1 MRSCNTS
8 SDFLSH
14 RADDKTLRIFL
25 RHNHEPLGKY
35 EMLCHLEYL
44 HVHCLSILN
53 RKVSLFVHIFFSFYV
68 YVTLTN
74 MGNRNLHQIQLLLL
88 PVLKRDLK
96 ILWLLYILRNQHFF
110 SQTCLSPVI
119 PLYFFQAY
127 STVFFII
134 SAIFTLTRR
143 PEGIKFYASVY
154 L

>member
-1 MRSCNTS
+1 
-8 SDFLSH
+8 
-14 RADDKTLRIFL
+14 
-25 RHNHEPLGKY
+25 
-35 EMLCHLEYL
+35 MLCHLEYL
-44 HVHCLSILN
+44 HVHYLSILN
-53 RKVSLFVHIFFSFYV
+53 RKVSLFVHIFFSLYV

-134 SAIFTLTRR
+134 SSIFMLTRR